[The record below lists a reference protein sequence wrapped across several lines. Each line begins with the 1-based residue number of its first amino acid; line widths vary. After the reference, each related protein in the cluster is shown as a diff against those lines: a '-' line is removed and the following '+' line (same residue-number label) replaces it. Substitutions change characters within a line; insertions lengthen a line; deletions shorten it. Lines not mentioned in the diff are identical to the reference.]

1 MMASGM
7 TTEMKVAA
15 IRVPSTCPVGWT
27 SPATWTVNGAAILG
41 MEKKLGRIAPG
52 YFADIVA
59 VEGNPLD
66 DIRVAIDKVKWV
78 MKAGTVVVD
87 RR

>member
-1 MMASGM
+1 MRITVSHPQAP
-7 TTEMKVAA
+7 
-15 IRVPSTCPVGWT
+15 RPPV
-27 SPATWTVNGAAILG
+27 TVNGAAILG

-66 DIRVAIDKVKWV
+66 DIGVAINKVKWV
-78 MKAGTVVVD
+78 MKGGTVVVD